1 MFMNKWVFV
10 HIIRQSVYF
19 LVFFCVLAQVLICVL
34 ECSTLCINVRSR
46 TPPIVTEPTAIVLP
60 YLYISLSKMG
70 FTLDKF

>member
-10 HIIRQSVYF
+10 HIIRQSIYF
-19 LVFFCVLAQVLICVL
+19 LVFCVLAQVVKWVL

-60 YLYISLSKMG
+60 YLFISLSKMG